1 MVPLEALAAVL
12 METQAMLALVLRAK
26 VMLGV

>member
-1 MVPLEALAAVL
+1 MVRLEALAAVL
-12 METQAMLALVLRAK
+12 METQAMLALVLLVK